1 MSSGA
6 VWHMACFHG
15 NEDQHGG
22 MPMET
27 ASPMAKIHMAVVQ
40 LTIAVLAVL
49 VIWQFLQMLKM
60 Q

>member
-1 MSSGA
+1 
-6 VWHMACFHG
+6 MACFYG
-15 NEDQHGG
+15 NEHQHGG